1 MFLCFDHIWIVDSFS
16 RCYGSSFLLSE
27 CDCWFLSVFLD
38 LYYFSVFSKV
48 CFLINAR
55 CFRVWIQFRWKAF
68 PTDSCSSTSSLRMVK
83 NSPLSH
89 PFSRV
94 RATIIFSL
102 LIVNILS
109 ILTPSS
115 KPWVK
120 GKLDDWFNWM
130 IATICSPLVGSQKR
144 TNDQKRKEL
153 KKPVMKALTFD
164 NQYIIIWL

>member
-1 MFLCFDHIWIVDSFS
+1 MLWAHLSFWWMWLLVPVYVS
-16 RCYGSSFLLSE
+16 R
-27 CDCWFLSVFLD
+27 D

-68 PTDSCSSTSSLRMVK
+68 PTDSCSSTSSLENGEK
-83 NSPLSH
+83 QPSLPSLD
-89 PFSRV
+89 RV

-120 GKLDDWFNWM
+120 GKAVIGFNWM
-130 IATICSPLVGSQKR
+130 IATICSPLVGSPKR
-144 TNDQKRKEL
+144 TNDQKEKNWKSL
-153 KKPVMKALTFD
+153 
-164 NQYIIIWL
+164 